1 MPQGTNQKL
10 SYLIHRCWHPQPAL
24 RPSFTEIDNAY
35 LQPIIVETAIPD
47 EVGRVLWK
55 NHFLNLDA
63 VNWEQF
69 VMAFYAI
76 LNLTLDVPSDAPL
89 LDVPLGVA
97 PADQMLRQATLSRLE
112 EYARISAEA
121 YARCVDEVKRR
132 QGHSFYNLLKKL
144 LGMGP
149 SIVLL
154 VHSRVTVEK
163 VHEKEVVTMERFGLF
178 LGLFGPLYTQSPMG
192 IFERMANILPRPW
205 FYGDLDKDAAFELLR
220 NKQPGTFLVRFS
232 SNPEHVGFVISVV
245 DHKNVRYRT
254 PQLRSRALPF

>member
-144 LGMGP
+144 LGTRPFTLCWSG
-149 SIVLL
+149 VLTARCSGEGAREGSGNDGAVWSVPRSL
-154 VHSRVTVEK
+154 WS
-163 VHEKEVVTMERFGLF
+163 
-178 LGLFGPLYTQSPMG
+178 PLHAVAHGY
-192 IFERMANILPRPW
+192 L
-205 FYGDLDKDAAFELLR
+205 
-220 NKQPGTFLVRFS
+220 
-232 SNPEHVGFVISVV
+232 
-245 DHKNVRYRT
+245 
-254 PQLRSRALPF
+254 